1 MKKVI
6 FAVLAALVMSVSFSS
21 CSKSKADQ
29 MIDEMEQLV
38 QKYEEVKKSG
48 DQTKALELLSE
59 FGKLSEK
66 YGDLKEEDFT
76 ADQKKRI
83 EELAKRFE

>member
-38 QKYEEVKKSG
+38 EKYEEVKKSG
-48 DQTKALELLSE
+48 DQTKALELLGE
-59 FGKLSEK
+59 FSKLSEK

-76 ADQKKRI
+76 ADQKKKI
-83 EELAKRFE
+83 EELMKRFE

>member
-38 QKYEEVKKSG
+38 
-48 DQTKALELLSE
+48 
-59 FGKLSEK
+59 EK

-76 ADQKKRI
+76 ADQKKKI
-83 EELAKRFE
+83 EELMKRFE

>member
-21 CSKSKADQ
+21 CSKNKADQ

-38 QKYEEVKKSG
+38 EKLEEVKKSG
-48 DQTKALELLSE
+48 DQTKALELLGE
-59 FGKLSEK
+59 FSKLSEK

-76 ADQKKRI
+76 EEQKKKI
-83 EELAKRFE
+83 EELMKKFE